1 MKTVEKSQLLFVLS
15 PLQLCLLVLFI
26 SWPILYLL
34 VFTTQPEFILGDTQN
49 FLSDFASGT
58 GTPIVTPNSNLN
70 NTLLSDKG
78 RETVLWVS
86 FLISLLITLLLYFVF
101 LWL

>member
-49 FLSDFASGT
+49 FLKNFESGSGIPMT
-58 GTPIVTPNSNLN
+58 TPNGNLS

>member
-26 SWPILYLL
+26 SWPILYVLI
-34 VFTTQPEFILGDTQN
+34 FTTQPDFILGDTEN
-49 FLSDFASGT
+49 FLRHFETGT
-58 GTPIVTPNSNLN
+58 GAPVTTPNGNLS

-86 FLISLLITLLLYFVF
+86 FLISLLITLLLYFIF

>member
-34 VFTTQPEFILGDTQN
+34 VFTTQPDFILGDTQN
-49 FLSDFASGT
+49 FLKTFDSGT
-58 GTPIVTPNSNLN
+58 GNPMVTPHGNLS

-86 FLISLLITLLLYFVF
+86 FLISLLITLLLYFIF